1 MSVHLPVKTVVVSGV
16 RFTGLILLLLGFVLS
31 THAQETQPPAAAT
44 VVVPVALVPSPVQV
58 IRELLARPETE
69 RGEMLAMYP
78 PGLREPVEAKVREY
92 AAMPAET
99 RELRFLATDLRH
111 YLTQLL
117 PLDVSSQD
125 AALLQVPESIR
136 DAVKARL
143 IKWPI
148 LLPQMKEEM
157 LANEQVVRY
166 FTRIGITSERDRQL
180 LLDITPPEVRA
191 PMEKR
196 IAEWNAL
203 PEETRTRVFTQV
215 NEFFELTP
223 EEREKSLRILSGPER
238 DAMRETLS
246 SFSNLRPDQRE
257 LCIQSFERFSRM
269 SLGERRE
276 FLQKAEVWSRLTAAE
291 REQWRELVNQVPNLP
306 PFPPGFVPRLVMPT
320 TNGG

>member
-1 MSVHLPVKTVVVSGV
+1 MNGDLPLKSACAFLARFAGV
-16 RFTGLILLLLGFVLS
+16 ILLLMLFSV
-31 THAQETQPPAAAT
+31 HAQETQRVGGT
-44 VVVPVALVPSPVQV
+44 VAPVSLVPSPVHV
-58 IRELLARPETE
+58 IRELLAKPEAE
-69 RGEMLAMYP
+69 RAEMLSMYP

-111 YLTQLL
+111 YLIQLL
-117 PLDVSSQD
+117 PLAVSSQE
-125 AALLQVPESIR
+125 AALSQVPESIR
-136 DAVKARL
+136 EAVEARL
-143 IKWPI
+143 KQWPI
-148 LLPQMKEEM
+148 LLPEMKEEM
-157 LANEQVVRY
+157 LANEQIVRY
-166 FTRIGITSERDRQL
+166 FTRIGITSEQDRQL

-203 PEETRTRVFTQV
+203 PAETRTRVFTQV
-215 NEFFELTP
+215 NEFFDLTP
-223 EEREKSLRILSGPER
+223 AEREKSLRTLSGPER
-238 DAMRETLS
+238 EAMRETLS
-246 SFSNLRPDQRE
+246 SFSNLTPDQRE
-257 LCIQSFERFSRM
+257 ICIQSFERFSRM

-306 PFPPGFVPRLVMPT
+306 PFPPGFEPRVVIP